1 MSVIEM
7 TKRDDQA
14 WELRDHARAVA
25 MSSGDWIEIDGAQV
39 LLYADASL
47 RIAYQPPIAGSS
59 MPFLLD
65 VWTIGTAK
73 PKSVTRRCVTAL
85 NAGRPV
91 KMLACLWGVSGAGI
105 EAYRPGVWERALRA
119 AAGAKRFCNATRP
132 MSHPARGHFPE
143 HTIP

>member
-1 MSVIEM
+1 MSVIKM

-14 WELRDHARAVA
+14 WELRDMARAVA

-65 VWTIGTAK
+65 VWKIG
-73 PKSVTRRCVTAL
+73 
-85 NAGRPV
+85 AGRPV
-91 KMLACLWGVSGAGI
+91 KVLACLWGASGADMWT
-105 EAYRPGVWERALRA
+105 YRAGAWERALRA
-119 AAGAKRFCNATRP
+119 AAGATEARRP
-132 MSHPARGHFPE
+132 FVPAWDETSYGPSWAV
-143 HTIP
+143 